1 MVLRP
6 LDKSVLKRLR
16 SVVKREQVKS
26 GRRFPKRVLRAFGRL
41 KNIDERTLL
50 VRSLGIPQRNS
61 KRIDAWEDKMLRGP
75 GQGVRLLKLKSGE
88 VVMKFPTLAAR
99 HYKVTPS
106 EEIKFVRRLTG
117 MVNTNLAGN
126 GFQLL
131 KPIGHPVGPFIAMQ
145 RTKLPNVG
153 DLFQDRI
160 ELMSPRAR
168 KMLSK
173 LSKEM
178 GIPQEELKEKIIKM
192 GIDIGLEAG
201 SILYDKK
208 LAISKNYPAGPH
220 LENKKT
226 KLTFNLSPLD
236 AHHLQIVG
244 QKKWV
249 IQFVPYLDAV

>member
-126 GFQLL
+126 GFAIEGNCRNVQFLL
-131 KPIGHPVGPFIAMQ
+131 THRLVHVYPPYYRHHPAEIA
-145 RTKLPNVG
+145 P
-153 DLFQDRI
+153 
-160 ELMSPRAR
+160 EC
-168 KMLSK
+168 
-173 LSKEM
+173 
-178 GIPQEELKEKIIKM
+178 
-192 GIDIGLEAG
+192 
-201 SILYDKK
+201 
-208 LAISKNYPAGPH
+208 PAG
-220 LENKKT
+220 
-226 KLTFNLSPLD
+226 
-236 AHHLQIVG
+236 G
-244 QKKWV
+244 R
-249 IQFVPYLDAV
+249 